1 MGNKSKSKD
10 YLVQGTIL
18 VIASFVAR
26 FIGMIYRIP
35 LTQILGNEGN
45 GYYSTAYEIYTIVLM
60 VSSFSIPLAVS
71 KLVSERL
78 SLGKKKNANRVFICA
93 MKFSLIMGGVMS
105 ILTFA
110 LAGVI
115 TKYMMKSEMAV
126 YALRVMCPAIFL
138 FAIAGCLRGVFQG
151 HGSMVPTAVSQVVE
165 QIVNAIVSVV
175 CAGLMLNYGA
185 KLASKNGNELMEP
198 ALAAAGG
205 TFGTVA
211 SIAVALLFLLFVFV
225 TFQRNFKRQ
234 MRKDH
239 TLRVESDRSIYLAL
253 IFTILPV
260 VLSTVTYNISTVL
273 DQGIFNHVLAAQ
285 GFEEQQYVAI
295 FGIYT
300 GKFRVLMNV
309 PLSIASCLAPSVVP
323 SLSAAM
329 AEGNYRDAKMKV
341 RDSTRYTMTLTIPC
355 AVGLATL
362 ASPIMQLIFGD
373 SMSLTEGIMQ
383 HGALMIV
390 LLALSTLST
399 GILQGLGELKK
410 PLIHTAIAL
419 AAHVV
424 MLVVMLTYFEM
435 NIYAVIYSNIFFA
448 LVICVMNAWSI
459 KKTLQYRQEL
469 VRTFLIPLIS
479 SGIMGVA
486 VYGVY
491 RLFALFA
498 GNAVSTIIAVLV
510 GIIVYG
516 ILLIKLRGITK
527 REIYRLPKGAYL
539 VAFLKKCRIL

>member
-1 MGNKSKSKD
+1 MENKSKSKD

-45 GYYSTAYEIYTIVLM
+45 GYYSTAYEIYSIILM

-93 MKFSLIMGGVMS
+93 MKFSLVIGGVMTVV
-105 ILTFA
+105 TFA

-126 YALRVMCPAIFL
+126 YALRVLCPAIFL

-151 HGSMVPTAVSQVVE
+151 HGSMVPTAVSQVLE

-175 CAGLMLNYGA
+175 GASLLLDYGTR
-185 KLASKNGNELMEP
+185 LAQERGNDQLGP
-198 ALAAAGG
+198 AFAAAGG
-205 TFGTVA
+205 TLGTVV

-239 TLRVESDRSIYLAL
+239 TLRIESSRSIYFAL

-285 GFEEQQYVAI
+285 GFEEEQYVAI

-329 AEGNYRDAKMKV
+329 AEENYRDAKIKV
-341 RDSTRYTMTLTIPC
+341 RDTTRYTMTLTIPC

-373 SMSLTEGIMQ
+373 AMELTAGIMQ

-390 LLALSTLST
+390 LYALSTLST

-410 PLIHTAIAL
+410 PLVHTAIAL

-424 MLVVMLTYFEM
+424 LLVVLLTHFEL
-435 NIYAVIYSNIFFA
+435 NIYAVIYANIFFA
-448 LVICVMNAWSI
+448 LIICVMNAWSI
-459 KKTLQYRQEL
+459 KKALNYRQEL

-491 RLFALFA
+491 RLFHLFA
-498 GNAVSTIIAVLV
+498 GNAVSTIIAILV
-510 GIIVYG
+510 GVLVYG
-516 ILLIKLRGITK
+516 IFLIKLRGITAK
-527 REIYRLPKGAYL
+527 EIYRLPKGAYL
-539 VAFLKKCRIL
+539 VAILRKCRIL

>member
-35 LTQILGNEGN
+35 LTRILGNEGN
-45 GYYSTAYEIYTIVLM
+45 GYYSTANEIYSIILM

-78 SLGKKKNANRVFICA
+78 SLGKKKNANKVFYCA
-93 MKFSLIMGGVMS
+93 LKFSLVVGGIMSV
-105 ILTFA
+105 LTFA

-126 YALRVMCPAIFL
+126 YALRVLSPAIFL
-138 FAIAGCLRGVFQG
+138 FAIVGCLRGVFQG
-151 HGSMVPTAVSQVVE
+151 HGSMVPTAVSQVIE
-165 QIVNAIVSVV
+165 QIINAVVTVV
-175 CAGLMLNYGA
+175 CAGLMMSYGT
-185 KLASKNGNELMEP
+185 KLAKEKGNDLLGP

-205 TFGTVA
+205 TFGTVV

-225 TFQRNFKRQ
+225 TFQRNFKKQ
-234 MRKDH
+234 LKKDH

-285 GFEEQQYVAI
+285 GFTEEQYVAI
-295 FGIYT
+295 FGVYT

-323 SLSAAM
+323 SLSAAI
-329 AEGNYRDAKMKV
+329 AEGNYKDARTKV
-341 RDSTRYTMTLTIPC
+341 RDSTRYTMVLTIPC
-355 AVGLATL
+355 AVGLAAL
-362 ASPIMQLIFGD
+362 ASPIMQLIFND
-373 SMSLTEGIMQ
+373 DMALAEGIMQ
-383 HGALMIV
+383 SGALMIV
-390 LLALSTLST
+390 LFALSTLST
-399 GILQGLGELKK
+399 GILQGLGELQK
-410 PLIHTAIAL
+410 PLVHTAIAL

-424 MLVVMLTYFEM
+424 LLVVLLTRFEL
-435 NIYAVIYSNIFFA
+435 NIYAVIYANIFFA
-448 LVICVMNAWSI
+448 LIICILNAWAI
-459 KKTLQYRQEL
+459 KQALHYRQEL
-469 VRTFLIPLIS
+469 VRTFLIPLLS
-479 SGIMGVA
+479 SAVMGLA
-486 VYGVY
+486 AYGVY
-491 RLFALFA
+491 WLFHLFS
-498 GNAVSTIIAVLV
+498 GNAVSTIIAILV
-510 GIIVYG
+510 AVVVYVVC
-516 ILLIKLRGITK
+516 LVKLRGITK
-527 REIYRLPKGAYL
+527 REIYNLPKGPYL
-539 VAFLKKCRIL
+539 VAILEKCRIL